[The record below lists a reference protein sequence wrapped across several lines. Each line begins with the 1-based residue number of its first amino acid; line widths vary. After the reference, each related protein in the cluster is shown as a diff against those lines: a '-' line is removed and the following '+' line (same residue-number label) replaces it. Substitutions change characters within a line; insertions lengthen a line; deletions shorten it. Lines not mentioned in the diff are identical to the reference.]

1 MIVEG
6 KYLVLEEKK
15 GGEGKEGSNVIIGLQ
30 SLYDQ
35 AFKLDNTSLRDT
47 PLRKHILIACLR
59 CVALYLKFSWS

>member
-15 GGEGKEGSNVIIGLQ
+15 GGEGEGSNVIFGLQ

-47 PLRKHILIACLR
+47 GDVYKKAYFDRLHEMRGFAP
-59 CVALYLKFSWS
+59 

>member
-15 GGEGKEGSNVIIGLQ
+15 GGEGEGSNVIFGLQ

-47 PLRKHILIACLR
+47 CDVSKKAYFDRLPEMRGF
-59 CVALYLKFSWS
+59 VP

>member
-15 GGEGKEGSNVIIGLQ
+15 GGEGEGSNVMFGLQ

-47 PLRKHILIACLR
+47 GDVSK
-59 CVALYLKFSWS
+59 KS

>member
-15 GGEGKEGSNVIIGLQ
+15 GGEGKEGSNVIFGLQ

-47 PLRKHILIACLR
+47 GDLSKKADRLPAWLCTLYSLRR
-59 CVALYLKFSWS
+59 S

>member
-15 GGEGKEGSNVIIGLQ
+15 GGEGEGSNVIFGLQ

-47 PLRKHILIACLR
+47 GDISTKAYFDCLPEIR
-59 CVALYLKFSWS
+59 GFVS